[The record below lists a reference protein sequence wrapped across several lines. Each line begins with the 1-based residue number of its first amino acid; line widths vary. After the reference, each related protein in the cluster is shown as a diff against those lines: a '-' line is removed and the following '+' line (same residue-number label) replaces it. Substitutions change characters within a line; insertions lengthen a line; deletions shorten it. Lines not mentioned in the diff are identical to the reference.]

1 MGEDARRWLGITR
14 RISPTWEKSMKAFGS
29 GGLLGNVLGEEL
41 VDKYMAVNE
50 VSYRYGGFVD

>member
-1 MGEDARRWLGITR
+1 
-14 RISPTWEKSMKAFGS
+14 MKAFGS

-50 VSYRYGGFVD
+50 VSYGAGGLLIDHIYLYI